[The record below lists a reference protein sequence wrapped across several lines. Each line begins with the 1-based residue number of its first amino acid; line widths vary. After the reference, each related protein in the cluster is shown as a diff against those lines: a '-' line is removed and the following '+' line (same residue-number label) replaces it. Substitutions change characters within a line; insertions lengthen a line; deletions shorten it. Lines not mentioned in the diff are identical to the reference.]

1 MSFKLRIGAQFLHYC
16 PEIATGLGLWV
27 RRRRRSSTSRRDLL
41 QDVAYKALQE
51 VELVARSRQ
60 RVRALVRRL
69 SRRRQRVAGRRLAKR
84 GGLGGHQPSRDGRDA
99 ARNDAKPDE
108 RAVLERRADDEF
120 DERPF
125 GIGPA
130 DCALVGPAFALRRR

>member
-1 MSFKLRIGAQFLHYC
+1 MNRDCCQSVSPGAAMTPPTITSPTSPSAWQDTTWMSFKLRIGAQFLHYC
-16 PEIATGLGLWV
+16 PETATGRGLWV

-84 GGLGGHQPSRDGRDA
+84 GGLGGHQP
-99 ARNDAKPDE
+99 
-108 RAVLERRADDEF
+108 
-120 DERPF
+120 
-125 GIGPA
+125 
-130 DCALVGPAFALRRR
+130 